1 MTLTNDELIVAVQPN
16 AAALV
21 CAVADHDPEEVARA
35 LEDLDVRH
43 LHALA
48 VLLAANVRDDS
59 PLHAGA
65 MSDDAVLRLCA
76 ARAAAHFNV
85 TVDDVLSGS
94 RDRAVT
100 DARAV
105 AMASSVRAGIS
116 STETGRYFDRDHT
129 TVLHARNRLG
139 TDQRL
144 RRISDRVLTTLGLP
158 DRLIDDDTEVA

>member
-21 CAVADHDPEEVARA
+21 CAVADHDPEEVALA
-35 LEDLDVRH
+35 LEGLDARQ

-48 VLLAANVRDDS
+48 VLLAANVVDDS
-59 PLHAGA
+59 PLQAGGL
-65 MSDDAVLRLCA
+65 SHDSVLQLCA
-76 ARAAAHFNV
+76 ARAAAYFRV
-85 TVDDVLSGS
+85 SVDDVLSES

-116 STETGRYFDRDHT
+116 STETGRYFNRDHS
-129 TVLHARNRLG
+129 TVLYARNRLG

-144 RRISDRVLTTLGLP
+144 RRVSDRVLTTLGLP